1 METNKETLSRL
12 KFIGKIQIGEKVN
25 LKYMYVQEDGL
36 ITQLS
41 RTLMQDNRNKTL
53 TFMQDTIN
61 KAFELLKCYER
72 SKKIS
77 EQIMC
82 KNLVEDL
89 KNSKKGLL
97 NLKETYNLDIKFCC
111 DIDTLLQMIDAKLSE
126 TNKLLPPPPPIDE
139 LENEDCK
146 DIDM

>member
-1 METNKETLSRL
+1 MYRL

-36 ITQLS
+36 ITQIS
-41 RTLMQDNRNKTL
+41 RTIFQDNRNKTL

-61 KAFELLKCYER
+61 KAFELLKCYEK

-82 KNLVEDL
+82 TNLVEDL
-89 KNSKKGLL
+89 KNSKKGFI
-97 NLKETYNLDIKFCC
+97 NLKETYTLDVKFCC
-111 DIDTLLQMIDAKLSE
+111 DIDTLLKMIDAKLSE
-126 TNKLLPPPPPIDE
+126 TNKFPPPPIDE
-139 LENEDCK
+139 LDLDEG
-146 DIDM
+146 